1 MAREAIFEAGG
12 DAARDFHERFV
23 RMRRPV
29 VLTDVPS
36 ELAPILAWS
45 NSELKRLAG
54 EAVLE
59 VETRG
64 QEEEEQQQ
72 KQVETPRGLHGVAA
86 QRFGKGR
93 KLEGVRFAH
102 VIERL
107 ASGDDSMYQTTQSL
121 KLDPE
126 SRRPMVT
133 SAPVTQLVMAGQ
145 VPVRPKLLG
154 NLVPMNLNVWM
165 GNTKEGTCSGLHHDF
180 HDNLY
185 VLARG
190 RKRFELY
197 SPADAPFMYTVG
209 ALAKVHANGRINYE
223 GFPTN
228 ADGSE
233 VGSLEALL
241 ASESKEAAETELA
254 AAEAAVARGDKGA
267 RKRLERAEEALDA
280 ALGNVLDAGDF
291 DDFDEEE
298 GEADRDDYEED
309 EEEGEGEGE
318 GESDIDEND
327 EEQAPPKAKRAKID
341 AADPTQTPLNFSRVR
356 LDMPIDKVAF
366 PLFGKA
372 KRMTVEIA
380 AGEMLFLPAGWFHC
394 VTSYNGAARDAEF
407 SGHLAFNYW
416 MHPPDTMDFDKPYS
430 SPFWQRDW
438 DARKTHL

>member
-1 MAREAIFEAGG
+1 MAREEVFEAG
-12 DAARDFHERFV
+12 DAARDFHARFV

-29 VLTDVPS
+29 VLTGVPS

-45 NSELKRLAG
+45 NSELERLAG

-64 QEEEEQQQ
+64 QVDEEQQQ
-72 KQVETPRGLHGVAA
+72 QQVKPPRGLRGVAA

-107 ASGDDSMYQTTQSL
+107 ASGDDSLYLTTQSI

-126 SRRPMVT
+126 SRRPMIT
-133 SAPVTQLVMAGQ
+133 SAPVTQLVQAGQ
-145 VPVRPKLLG
+145 VPVQPKLLG

-241 ASESKEAAETELA
+241 ASESKEAAEKELA

-267 RKRLERAEEALDA
+267 RKRLERAEEAFDA
-280 ALGNVLDAGDF
+280 ALGNVLDAGDV

-298 GEADRDDYEED
+298 GAGAGRDDY
-309 EEEGEGEGE
+309 EEGEGEGR
-318 GESDIDEND
+318 GWDTIDEDD
-327 EEQAPPKAKRAKID
+327 EVQAPPKAKRAKVD
-341 AADPTQTPLNFSRVR
+341 AADPTQTPLNFSQVR
-356 LDMPIDKVAF
+356 LDMPIDKAAF

-372 KRMTVEIA
+372 QRMTVEIE

-407 SGHLAFNYW
+407 SGHLALNYW

-438 DARKTHL
+438 DARKTLL